1 MNLNSIPAMKKTIL
15 FSGVLLIILLSG
27 CKKNND
33 YVLYYQLKQHSW
45 QRFNKLLFEIP
56 LRPSPK
62 GWDIYFFAHH
72 TKDYQFDNLDFN
84 MIMNTPS
91 GEERIK
97 EYHFEIRKKNGAFSG
112 ECTKDSCIATIA
124 LKKEINLPGKG
135 ILKIEIENL
144 VPRLEVKG
152 LLGVG
157 IRMHPR
163 E

>member
-1 MNLNSIPAMKKTIL
+1 MKKAML
-15 FSGVLLIILLSG
+15 FFGVLAIFLLAG
-27 CKKNND
+27 CQKNKD
-33 YVLYYQLKQHSW
+33 YVLYYQFKQHLW
-45 QRFNKLLFEIP
+45 HRFNKLQFEIP
-56 LRPSPK
+56 LRPSLK

-72 TKDYQFDNLDFN
+72 TKDYPFDNLDFN

-97 EYHFEIRKKNGAFSG
+97 EYHFEIKRKNGEFAG

-124 LKKEINLPGKG
+124 LKKEIYFPEKG

-144 VPRLEVKG
+144 IPRLEVHG

-163 E
+163 G